1 MNTLRPDASG
11 DARPTV
17 PYRRCAC
24 GGAED
29 PTHRCIDPVAEI
41 VAARVALA
49 RRARALPLADRLRVE
64 REVAAVLAADT
75 TARLAAGPP

>member
-1 MNTLRPDASG
+1 MNTLRPEPPA

-17 PYRRCAC
+17 RYRRCGC

-29 PTHRCIDPVAEI
+29 PTHRCVDPVDEAFALWLAAE
-41 VAARVALA
+41 AAEERLTPEQRLQFRRRRVAHVN
-49 RRARALPLADRLRVE
+49 DR
-64 REVAAVLAADT
+64 T